1 MPLAI
6 TLAVLIA
13 APFAVSPIRDA
24 VTFEPLTE
32 ARLHLSPGYLAIA
45 PISAGLDTLTLLG
58 VRQHI
63 ALLVGVFIVYA
74 GIRVWRL
81 RTAPVEASAA
91 SRWRRSAPIREPA
104 YAVFLLLAILVVY
117 AIGALVPRPMAALAL
132 TPADLYLSAD
142 FHAHTRY
149 SHDGRRGWEPENVR
163 AWARGAGLD
172 VVYITDHRTVQG
184 AELGIASNPAQAG
197 QGTMILQGIELGWRG
212 EHVNVLGAER
222 VYKGLATPDLRD
234 VDEQS
239 LALGSLLAS
248 REPVVIG
255 TIPGHPD
262 RLVPATG
269 PGTAGMRA
277 IEIVDGAPR
286 GLDQSRLQR
295 SRIAKL
301 ADSLRLALVTGSDNH
316 GWGRTLPAWT
326 LLRIPGW
333 RGMNTDSLAYAIDR
347 ALRFGPGATRVVERR
362 VAGEMNGGNPVE
374 LALTLPLVTWRM
386 LTTLSGDERV
396 AWIVWTWAVFLLV
409 RLAARRRG
417 HRAAAL

>member
-1 MPLAI
+1 
-6 TLAVLIA
+6 
-13 APFAVSPIRDA
+13 
-24 VTFEPLTE
+24 
-32 ARLHLSPGYLAIA
+32 
-45 PISAGLDTLTLLG
+45 
-58 VRQHI
+58 
-63 ALLVGVFIVYA
+63 
-74 GIRVWRL
+74 
-81 RTAPVEASAA
+81 
-91 SRWRRSAPIREPA
+91 
-104 YAVFLLLAILVVY
+104 
-117 AIGALVPRPMAALAL
+117 
-132 TPADLYLSAD
+132 
-142 FHAHTRY
+142 
-149 SHDGRRGWEPENVR
+149 
-163 AWARGAGLD
+163 
-172 VVYITDHRTVQG
+172 VYITDHRTVQG
-184 AELGIASNPAQAG
+184 AELGIANNPTQAG

-222 VYKGLATPDLRD
+222 VYKGLATPGLRD
-234 VDEQS
+234 LDEQS

-248 REPVVIG
+248 REPIVIG

-262 RLVPATG
+262 RLVPANG

-295 SRIAKL
+295 ARIARL
-301 ADSLRLALVTGSDNH
+301 ADSLRMALVTGSDNH
-316 GWGRTLPAWT
+316 GWGRTMPAWT

-362 VAGEMNGGNPVE
+362 VAAEMNGSNPVE

-396 AWIVWTWAVFLLV
+396 AWIVWTWGVFLLV

-417 HRAAAL
+417 RRATAP